1 MIEVG
6 LRIHVPRYKMKRRF
20 AAFAFI
26 AAIAVCRLATARER
40 LAVFFVAEFDPRL
53 ADNLTEVA
61 IAKAAET
68 PGRELVGA
76 RELRARLAEIVKT
89 GDFGACLTQPEC
101 LSRVGAAAGVER
113 AVIGSVK
120 REAGMFALTMILA
133 DTRSAAKQA
142 EVAEQVPPKIDLLIA
157 AVQKSVGDL
166 FDQRA
171 QAEKPPAEPAVVP
184 APPTEPAPIVPAQS
198 NVVTPPPNF
207 LHSTDATPTER
218 SASHVPYVAYGAA
231 GLAVA
236 SFTAAILAGSVGT
249 GTPTGNTRADVQRD
263 LERRKDYAM
272 AANGL
277 YVVGGALTAASLAA
291 FVWRW

>member
-1 MIEVG
+1 MIDRSHRVHAH
-6 LRIHVPRYKMKRRF
+6 LRRMKRPVT
-20 AAFAFI
+20 ALAF
-26 AAIAVCRLATARER
+26 VVVLGLCRIATARER

-76 RELRARLAEIVKT
+76 RELRARLVEIIGR
-89 GDFGACLTQPEC
+89 GDFAACLTEPEC

-120 REAGMFALTMILA
+120 REGEMFALSLVLA
-133 DTRSAAKQA
+133 DTRSATKQA
-142 EVAEQVPPKIDLLIA
+142 EVTEQVPPKLDLLIA

-166 FDQRA
+166 FEQRA
-171 QAEKPPAEPAVVP
+171 AADKATTDVDAPASAPATV
-184 APPTEPAPIVPAQS
+184 TEVAR
-198 NVVTPPPNF
+198 NVAVPPPN
-207 LHSTDATPTER
+207 LLRSTEGVPPVHP
-218 SASHVPYVAYGAA
+218 ASHVPYVGYGAA

-236 SFTAAILAGSVGT
+236 SLTAAIIAGSIGT
-249 GTPTGNTRADVQRD
+249 GTATGATRADAQRD
-263 LERRKDYAM
+263 MERRKDYAM

-277 YVVGGALTAASLAA
+277 YAVGGALTAVSLAA